1 MSKVNFNLWTYVKL
15 FLWLEVKKWTRFYA
29 SNSHLS
35 LFYFIWFSFLSLT
48 PLNLSLHKPLWQVNP
63 RGIVIGALIVI
74 LLGFFILSI
83 FNSIFPADETGL
95 LFPVNPFHFTLADLN
110 VVILSSGKPFSWALV
125 GWFRTT
131 IKSLCY
137 SLLFFSI
144 TFAYCIEFSIPFI
157 HVVFIVGILFL
168 SFQSIFLLGSFIYTL
183 TEEIIEQIK
192 PRWRESNFEN
202 LQTIGNV
209 LSVIVIFGGLLF
221 LRSISKTASFQLDLL
236 VQNLWFLPPFNII
249 YMIMALLSK
258 TWPQNEFLPAAMIF
272 LFLIFT
278 INIIFFLIIGS
289 VDPLARLYE
298 RRELMS
304 NLSAFSLSLPNPL
317 KRLNSIPN
325 NWIFSNHRIQEVYSI
340 ARKDLLLCWKY
351 RQLMSY
357 ITVLILL
364 YGSLTFSLL
373 TGNKVNPLIFLVGL
387 LWSYWITFFLWQKE
401 SKSIIKTF
409 NISKKV
415 LMVEKWS
422 LSFILVISVGIP
434 ILLTQE
440 YFFLIIGLVIYQA
453 IFLLGFIHFSL
464 KGG

>member
-1 MSKVNFNLWTYVKL
+1 VIRSISDLWTNVKL

-29 SNSHLS
+29 TDSYLP
-35 LFYFIWFSFLSLT
+35 LFLFIEFSFLSLT
-48 PLNLSLHKPLWQVNP
+48 FLNLSLYKPLWQANP
-63 RGIVIGALIVI
+63 RGIVIGGLIFV
-74 LLGFFILSI
+74 LLGFFVLSI
-83 FNSIFPADETGL
+83 FNSIFPADETGIL
-95 LFPVNPFHFTLADLN
+95 LPVNPFHFTLADLS
-110 VVILSSGKPFSWALV
+110 VVILSSGRPFSWASV
-125 GWFRTT
+125 GWFRT
-131 IKSLCY
+131 IVKSLWY

-144 TFAYCIEFSIPFI
+144 SFAYCVEFSIPLI
-157 HVVFIVGILFL
+157 HVVFVVGILFL
-168 SFQSIFLLGSFIYTL
+168 SFQSIILSGSFIYTL
-183 TEEIIEQIK
+183 TEEIIEQRK
-192 PRWRESNFEN
+192 PRWRESNFRSLE
-202 LQTIGNV
+202 TIGKV
-209 LSVIVIFGGLLF
+209 LTMIIILGGLGF
-221 LRSISKTASFQLDLL
+221 LSQISKIVSLQLDLL
-236 VQNLWFLPPFNII
+236 IQNLWFLPPFNMI
-249 YMIMALLSK
+249 YMIMTLLSK
-258 TWPQNEFLPAAMIF
+258 TWPQNEFLPAFIIF

-278 INIIFFLIIGS
+278 INIIFFLILGS

-298 RRELMS
+298 RQELMS
-304 NLSAFSLSLPNPL
+304 NLSTFSLSLPNPL
-317 KRLNSIPN
+317 KRLDSITN
-325 NWIFSNHRIQEVYSI
+325 NWIIPNHRIQEVYSI

-351 RQLMSY
+351 RQIMGY
-357 ITVLILL
+357 ISVLILL

-409 NISKKV
+409 NISKKA